1 MMNPNRKW
9 IGSQTALAALLA
21 VLLAVSCTTH
31 TGQMGGKGAATG
43 AAAGAVGGLV
53 TALVFGGDPAEAAAR
68 GAVYGGSVGAVS
80 GAVAGSKMD
89 AAQQEQEEKAR
100 LEKLKKEIGEDAFS
114 GLAALADCK
123 HEVALGYARTAAKSN
138 NKDYALAGLWLEV
151 LAYGDS
157 RQDNQARALFPD
169 LIAKDDRIGSE
180 GEAEE
185 TMRKALSA
193 LMDIREQYKLPR
205 VCQ

>member
-1 MMNPNRKW
+1 MNSNRKW
-9 IGSQTALAALLA
+9 IGIRAALSSVVAILLA
-21 VLLAVSCTTH
+21 VACTTH
-31 TGQMGGKGAATG
+31 TGKMGGRGAATG

-53 TALVFGGDPAEAAAR
+53 SALVFGGDPAEAAAR

-89 AAQQEQEEKAR
+89 QAQKEQEEKAR

-138 NKDYALAGLWLEV
+138 NTDYALAGLWLEV
-151 LAYGDS
+151 LSYGDS
-157 RQDNQARALFPD
+157 RQESQARALFPE
-169 LIAKDDRIGSE
+169 LVARDDRIGSE
-180 GEAEE
+180 GEADE
-185 TMRKALSA
+185 TMRKALSK
-193 LMDIREQYKLPR
+193 LMDIRQQHNLPR
-205 VCQ
+205 VCR